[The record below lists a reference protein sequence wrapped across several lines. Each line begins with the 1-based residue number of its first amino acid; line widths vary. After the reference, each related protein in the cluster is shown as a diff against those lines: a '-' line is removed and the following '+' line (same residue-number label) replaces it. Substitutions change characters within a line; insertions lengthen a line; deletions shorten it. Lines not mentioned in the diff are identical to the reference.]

1 MAQTYS
7 PTSIMFN
14 VQRGAPE
21 LVTPAKSTPYEFKP
35 LSDLDNLYWFRTH
48 VSGLTFYPHNP
59 SMNGVD
65 PSKLIRTAIAQT
77 LVFYYP
83 LAGRLREGTT
93 GKLTVECTG
102 EGILFAE
109 ADADVTLDQFG
120 YPIVPPFSFLDQLL
134 YQEPTDIFNCPLM
147 LIQVTRLKCGG
158 FVIGLRHN
166 HTMCD
171 AVGAAQFLSAIGEI
185 ARGAISPSVLP
196 VWERHVLNSTI
207 PQQPTSPL
215 PEHNHN
221 ISDSSNDMKFPL
233 EHELCYK
240 AFIFAQTEI
249 SALRRCL
256 PIHLRHCSSFEIVTA
271 SVWKCRVAA
280 LQLHP
285 TKETSLIWSVNL
297 RGKLNQLIPSG
308 YYGNAVGVSI
318 STSTAKDI
326 LESPLSYALQL
337 LRNSKRKVNT
347 EDYEG
352 SVINLM
358 ASMTSYT
365 VTDLKNAGFGEVDF
379 GWNKPIYA
387 GLAQSMLT
395 AGGYQTQF
403 NREKGENEI
412 MLPVCL
418 PKEAMER
425 FEMELNNMLKDQP
438 FIGDGNAVISKL

>member
-1 MAQTYS
+1 M
-7 PTSIMFN
+7 
-14 VQRGAPE
+14 
-21 LVTPAKSTPYEFKP
+21 
-35 LSDLDNLYWFRTH
+35 
-48 VSGLTFYPHNP
+48 FYPHNP

-65 PSKLIRTAIAQT
+65 PAKLIRTAIAQT

-83 LAGRLREGTT
+83 LAGRLRESLTD
-93 GKLTVECTG
+93 KLTVECTG
-102 EGILFAE
+102 EGILFTE
-109 ADADVTLDQFG
+109 ANADVTLDQFG

-134 YQEPTDIFNCPLM
+134 YEEPSSTDIFNSPLI
-147 LIQVTRLKCGG
+147 LIQVTRLTCGG
-158 FVIGLRHN
+158 FVIALRYN

-171 AVGAAQFLSAIGEI
+171 AVGAAQFMSAIGEM
-185 ARGAISPSVLP
+185 ARGATSPSVLP
-196 VWERHVLNSTI
+196 VWERHILNSPI

-221 ISDSSNDMKFPL
+221 ISDMKFPL

-240 AFIFAQTEI
+240 GFVFGRAAI

-256 PIHLRHCSSFEIVTA
+256 PIHLRNCSSFEIVSA

-285 TKETSLIWSVNL
+285 TNETSMNWSVNL
-297 RGKLNQLIPSG
+297 RGDKLNQLIPSG

-326 LESPLSYALQL
+326 LENPLSYALQL
-337 LRNSKRKVNT
+337 LRNSKGNVNT
-347 EDYEG
+347 EDHDR
-352 SVINLM
+352 SVIKLM

-387 GLAQSMLT
+387 GLAHSMLT
-395 AGGYQTQF
+395 AGGYQPQF
-403 NREKGENEI
+403 NREKGENEM

-418 PKEAMER
+418 PKQAMER

-438 FIGDGNAVISKL
+438 FIGDDNTVISKL